1 MYTAAACLLLRVS
14 RVHRVTIPT
23 TSKAII
29 NLRHIFSV
37 TCGRIQNMFR
47 SLENHGKNGTEP
59 PANSDVSAGFFAP
72 ATPASRAFCLWRH
85 WVTSQRAPG
94 SLRRRESADTAA
106 APAAASRSQSW
117 TSCPARDSQ
126 RRNLKG
132 KNYKGDTTMQKCIVL
147 HWTSFAPINC
157 EHRTF
162 LFGSAN
168 AFTDELKVE

>member
-29 NLRHIFSV
+29 YLRHIFSV

-47 SLENHGKNGTEP
+47 SLENHGKTGTEP

-85 WVTSQRAPG
+85 
-94 SLRRRESADTAA
+94 
-106 APAAASRSQSW
+106 
-117 TSCPARDSQ
+117 
-126 RRNLKG
+126 
-132 KNYKGDTTMQKCIVL
+132 
-147 HWTSFAPINC
+147 
-157 EHRTF
+157 
-162 LFGSAN
+162 
-168 AFTDELKVE
+168 